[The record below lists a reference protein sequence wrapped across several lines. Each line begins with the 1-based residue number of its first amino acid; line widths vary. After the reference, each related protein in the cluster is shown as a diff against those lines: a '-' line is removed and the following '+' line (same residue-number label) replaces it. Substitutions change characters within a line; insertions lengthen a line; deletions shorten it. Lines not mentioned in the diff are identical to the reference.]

1 VARLTREE
9 VVTIQVLS
17 EKQVSNR
24 QTALTLGVTEGT
36 VRYHRRRMAAG
47 SEDGRARQAQRAA
60 GVAQVIEAWW
70 QPRTGGERPPNAREL
85 YEELVAAH
93 GYAGSYKSVVR
104 FVRKR
109 YGRPPIRTWRRVET
123 PPGAQTQTDW
133 GHYRRLVIGG
143 EECDPFAFVMSLSW
157 SRYSAIVWSERKDQV
172 SWLSCHNAAFK
183 RLGGVAAVNR
193 IDNEKTAIA
202 VGAGAWGVVHP
213 TYAAYARTLGFHV
226 DACQPREP
234 QAKGKAEAK
243 VKLSRALGPRRPE
256 YDAIEELQE
265 ESDTAMERWARRAI
279 NPLTGRSVWETWQ
292 EERKLLRPLPEIL
305 PEPFDVV
312 VSRPVHRDCRVHF
325 EGRQYPVPFALVG
338 QRVEVRGCARTVQI
352 VQGDRIVREY
362 PRGTAAL
369 VLVDATCYEGE
380 ATDRVLAPQPLGRMG
395 RKLQEIWDTP
405 VEHRPLDLYAALAE
419 VAR

>member
-17 EKQVSNR
+17 DRQVPNR
-24 QTALTLGVTEGT
+24 EVARTLGVTEGT
-36 VRYHRRRMAAG
+36 VRYHLRRQAEGAQ
-47 SEDGRARQAQRAA
+47 DGRARQVPRAA
-60 GVAQVIEAWW
+60 GLAAVIDAWW
-70 QPRTGGERPPNAREL
+70 RPRASGERPPNAREL
-85 YEELVAAH
+85 YAELVAEH
-93 GYAGSYKSVVR
+93 GYVGSYKSVVR

-109 YGRPPIRTWRRVET
+109 YGRPRMRTWRRVET

-133 GHYRRLVIGG
+133 GHYRKLVIGG
-143 EECDPFAFVMSLSW
+143 EECDPYAFVMSLSW
-157 SRYSAIVWSERKDQV
+157 SRYGSIVWSPRKDLV
-172 SWLSCHNAAFK
+172 SWLSCHNASFR

-202 VGAGAWGVVHP
+202 VGAGSWGTVQP
-213 TYAAYARTLGFHV
+213 LYAAYARAMRFHV

-234 QAKGKAEAK
+234 QAKGKVEAK
-243 VKLSRALGPRRPE
+243 VKLSRSLGPKRRE
-256 YDAIEELQE
+256 YDALEELQA
-265 ESDTAMERWARRAI
+265 ESDASMELWARRTI
-279 NPLTGRSVWETWQ
+279 SPLTGRSVWETWQ
-292 EERKLLRPLPEIL
+292 EERELLRPLPELL

-352 VQGDRIVREY
+352 VQGDRVVREY
-362 PRGTAAL
+362 PRGTEARI
-369 VLVDATCYEGE
+369 LVDASCYEGE
-380 ATDRVLAPQPLGRMG
+380 STDRVLAPQPLGKMG
-395 RKLQEIWDTP
+395 KKLQEIWDTP
-405 VEHRPLDLYAALAE
+405 VEQRPLDLYAALAE